1 MELSELYA
9 SLPPEII
16 EPPYE
21 GTNMTFG
28 QLSNTDITRL
38 TTYAEALAFEQS
50 VIPIRGRLPE
60 VKPLG
65 RRDRVDEFKIRAGN
79 GRVECIY
86 HRTAVVVF
94 EENGTIIINND
105 EFNSKST
112 LYFIGSV
119 LGVYGRIFDSKIR
132 LTVKDKE
139 YSIPEGGLKLDR
151 DFNVINPMQEFVHK
165 LSRKNLTKVRKQYAP
180 FLKYADNTLRLLGNQ
195 FTKEHFT
202 GAYTSPYLELSGLYA
217 PHLATFVELVEM
229 IFELINDDSE
239 AKHESHWRALLAI
252 AWGIRKNSIEVNPK
266 QFKEAFTDLII
277 GIHRDEVLTAVPLE
291 IGTVA
296 KDRYAKYYNSTWD
309 NYTRNS

>member
-1 MELSELYA
+1 MGY
-9 SLPPEII
+9 
-16 EPPYE
+16 
-21 GTNMTFG
+21 G
-28 QLSNTDITRL
+28 QISNTGITRL

-50 VIPIRGRLPE
+50 VIPIRGRSPE

-94 EENGTIIINND
+94 EQDGTIIINND
-105 EFNSKST
+105 GFNSQST
-112 LYFIGSV
+112 LAFIGRV
-119 LGVYGRIFDSKIR
+119 VGIWGRIFDSKIR

-139 YSIPEGGLKLDR
+139 YSMPEGGLKLDR

-180 FLKYADNTLRLLGNQ
+180 FIKYADSTLRLLGNQ

-202 GAYTSPYLELSGLYA
+202 GAYTSPYLELHGLYA
-217 PHLATFVELVEM
+217 PHLATFVSAVELFIDLVR
-229 IFELINDDSE
+229 DDSE
-239 AKHESHWRALLAI
+239 AKHESHWRALLAL
-252 AWGIRKNSIEVNPK
+252 AWSVKDYSLKVNPK

-277 GIHRDEVLTAVPLE
+277 GIHRDEVLTEVPLE

-296 KDRYAKYYNSTWD
+296 KDRYAKYYNSTWN
-309 NYTRNS
+309 NYARNS